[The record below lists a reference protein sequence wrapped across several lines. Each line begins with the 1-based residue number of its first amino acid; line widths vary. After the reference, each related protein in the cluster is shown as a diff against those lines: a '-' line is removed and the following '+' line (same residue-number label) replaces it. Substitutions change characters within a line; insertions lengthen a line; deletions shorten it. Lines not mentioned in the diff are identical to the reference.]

1 MKKLFLVDAYALIF
15 KYYYAFM
22 GRPMRNRAGMN
33 TSVVF
38 GFTKFLRD
46 IQKREHPDL
55 LGVAFDPKGGSF
67 RREIFPEYKANRA
80 ETPEDILLSVP
91 YVKRIVEAM
100 CIPVLE
106 VPGYEADDVI
116 GTLAYKGVEAGYD
129 VFMVTPDKDYGQ
141 LVCDNCKIYKQKG
154 RYRNRRPGGDPR
166 EIRHRESAVGTRH
179 PGVVG
184 RCFGQHS
191 RRAGH
196 RGKNRLQAGAGV
208 GDGGK
213 YPAKRRSDQG
223 PAG

>member
-141 LVCDNCKIYKQKG
+141 LLQVQVWQHIFQECVQQFSRCRLSESQCQG
-154 RYRNRRPGGDPR
+154 RIWRVSTHSIQSFRCRPESRLPQLRSMAEQTQLFWLQRFLQPQILSFFRN
-166 EIRHRESAVGTRH
+166 
-179 PGVVG
+179 
-184 RCFGQHS
+184 
-191 RRAGH
+191 
-196 RGKNRLQAGAGV
+196 
-208 GDGGK
+208 
-213 YPAKRRSDQG
+213 
-223 PAG
+223 